1 MTLFNYQSIIKKQ
14 KTKEAQQALQS
25 AVGVPLF
32 CGLHALGFAVGSHS
46 RFTHGHFTGRC
57 RLGVLL
63 HLF

>member
-32 CGLHALGFAVGSHS
+32 CGLGLGSDGFV
-46 RFTHGHFTGRC
+46 
-57 RLGVLL
+57 VLL
-63 HLF
+63 SWAEG